1 MAEEPGKCR
10 YIMGILEKNKKS
22 KGTAFVYDENND
34 YYKME
39 INGIDF
45 DGGKNSVNI
54 EINDHNQVIIGIDI
68 VIDYGLNVGKVV
80 SEIQNEVVNAIDR
93 YIGFRNVKVNVNVN
107 KIKF

>member
-1 MAEEPGKCR
+1 MEYYTVEKKNNLGEQ
-10 YIMGILEKNKKS
+10 YIELSVFQAITNHEVS
-22 KGTAFVYDENND
+22 K
-34 YYKME
+34 

-45 DGGKNSVNI
+45 DGGKNSVN
-54 EINDHNQVIIGIDI
+54 
-68 VIDYGLNVGKVV
+68 IDYGLNVGKVV

>member
-1 MAEEPGKCR
+1 MEYYTVEKKNNLGEQ
-10 YIMGILEKNKKS
+10 YIELSVFQAITNHEVS
-22 KGTAFVYDENND
+22 K
-34 YYKME
+34 

-68 VIDYGLNVGKVV
+68 VIDYGLNV
-80 SEIQNEVVNAIDR
+80 VVNAIDR